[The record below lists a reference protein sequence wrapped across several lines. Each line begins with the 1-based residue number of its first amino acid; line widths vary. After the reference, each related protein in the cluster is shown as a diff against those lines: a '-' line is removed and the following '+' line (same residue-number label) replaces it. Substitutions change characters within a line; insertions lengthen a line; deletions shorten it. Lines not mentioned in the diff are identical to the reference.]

1 MSGISSGVG
10 IISGIDSAALIDQ
23 LIALDS
29 RPVGILTLR
38 KDNIDVQRTAFL
50 ALSAQLLSL
59 QNSASQFDKP
69 TFFDRFNAASSNDK
83 LVIANAGP
91 SAVATSQTIRVHS
104 LVSNHGLLS
113 RGFADPNST
122 PVGVGSIA
130 LEVGQGRV
138 NKSTKLSQLNGGTG
152 VRRGFVTI
160 TDRAGASAD
169 IDFTKAVT
177 VNDILKAI
185 NLNETVN
192 VHARVT
198 GISDANGSGDRIVIE
213 DLTDPAALPIGTT
226 LGELIVADKT
236 GGTTALDLGIA
247 GSAATDRIDGRDL
260 IRLSSSTLLST
271 LNDGIGIGKLSQ
283 GSRDSDLI
291 FTTPQSTFSVSLSS
305 FLADHMDADVR
316 ALNSGNGVR
325 LGVVRV
331 TDRSGKSAEVD
342 FTDNTRPPVRTAA
355 DLRQRFLDDTTAG
368 GLSISVTAVNS
379 EFIISDKTTVAEE
392 IAKPF
397 TIEDISGHTATDLGI
412 AQSVDNA
419 SIIGGD
425 VFRVETVGD
434 LINVINYA
442 PGNNEAIVRARIS
455 DDGNRIVLEAVGL
468 DAVTVSADKG
478 ATAAADLGILGATF
492 DINTVLESKQLVS
505 GLNTVSLSS
514 LNGGQGIT
522 PGQFSL
528 TDANGISTAAAID
541 FSQARTLQDVIDLI
555 NANDETS
562 ITATINAA
570 GNGLALRDESGGN
583 GSLIVTDASGSTFA
597 TELGLAG
604 THGPSST
611 PIVAGKNLQF
621 QYVSRQTSLEDFNN
635 GKGVALG
642 TFEVTD
648 STGHLQA
655 VNIPATAKTLGDVID
670 AINLLANN
678 AFEARIN
685 DTGDG
690 LLIKDKAGGTQP
702 LIIAN
707 SGNSRSASDL
717 RIAGQ
722 SKSGK
727 NFIDGTLEVRIDIG
741 ARDTLTDVIKK
752 LNEAGGDFSASIV
765 NDGGTTNPFAL
776 TINSDISGLAGE
788 LIVDTRGLD
797 LGLNTLTRAQDA
809 VVTVG
814 GANAEN
820 PIVVSSSTNS
830 LDNLIKGVTVNLLA
844 ASDEDITI
852 TVDQDL
858 DGIVDSIQSFV
869 DAYNG
874 AQSTIDDATSFDTE
888 TFERGPLLGD
898 STVSLVRSRL
908 NRLITQPFEGT
919 NSNFNR
925 LFNIGLRLGAGG
937 KIEFDADK
945 FREVY
950 KKSPDQVESF
960 FSTKETGFGAIVT
973 DTIERITRDT
983 DGVLARKDDLLER
996 QSDLIDDRIAQL
1008 NALLDAKRLRLEA
1021 QFAGLESSLA
1031 GLQDQQNSL
1040 SRLSGAVGN

>member
-23 LIALDS
+23 LIDLDS
-29 RPVGILTLR
+29 RPVRILELR
-38 KDNIDVQRTAFL
+38 KDNIDIQRTAFL
-50 ALSAQLLSL
+50 ALSAQLLAL

-69 TFFDRFNAASSNDK
+69 TFFDRFNATTSNDK

-91 SAVATSQTIRVHS
+91 GAVATSQTIRVHS
-104 LVSNHGLLS
+104 LVSNNSLLS
-113 RGFADPNST
+113 RGFADPDST

-138 NKSTKLSQLNGGTG
+138 NKSTRLSELNGGTG
-152 VRRGFVTI
+152 VRRGFITI
-160 TDRAGASAD
+160 TDRAGESAD
-169 IDFTKAVT
+169 IDITKAVT
-177 VNDILKAI
+177 VDDILEAI
-185 NLNETVN
+185 NLNDTIN
-192 VHARVT
+192 VQARVT
-198 GISDANGSGDRIVIE
+198 GITDANGSGDRIVIE
-213 DLTDPAALPIGTT
+213 DLNDPADLPVGTT
-226 LGELIVADKT
+226 LGDLIVADKT

-247 GSAATDRIDGRDL
+247 GSTTTDRIDGRDL
-260 IRLSSSTLLST
+260 IRLANSTLLST
-271 LNDGIGIGKLSQ
+271 LNDGNGIGKLPQ
-283 GSRDSDLI
+283 GSKNSDLI
-291 FTTPQSTFSVSLSS
+291 FTTPQSSFSVSLSS
-305 FLADHMDADVR
+305 FLADHLDTDIR

-325 LGVVRV
+325 LGIIRI
-331 TDRSGKSAEVD
+331 TDRGGNSAEID

-355 DLRQRFLDDTTAG
+355 DIRQRITDDATAG
-368 GLSISVTAVNS
+368 GLSISVSAVNS
-379 EFIISDKTTVAEE
+379 EFIISDNTTIAEE
-392 IAKPF
+392 IAEPF
-397 TIEDISGHTATDLGI
+397 IIEDITGNTATDLGI

-425 VFRVETVGD
+425 VYRVETIGD
-434 LINVINYA
+434 LINAINYA

-468 DAVTVSADKG
+468 DEVTVSADKG
-478 ATAAADLGILGATF
+478 ATAAVDLGILDATF
-492 DINTVLESKQLVS
+492 DINAAFESKQLIA

-514 LNGGQGIT
+514 LNGGQGFT
-522 PGQFSL
+522 PGSFSI
-528 TDANGISTAAAID
+528 TDANGVSTASAID
-541 FSQARTLQDVIDLI
+541 FSQARTLQDVIDII

-570 GNGLALRDESGGN
+570 GTGLALRDESGGN
-583 GSLIVTDASGSTFA
+583 GPVIVADASGSTFA
-597 TELGLAG
+597 ADLGLAG
-604 THGPSST
+604 THSTSTT
-611 PIVAGKNLQF
+611 PIVTGDNLQF
-621 QYVSRQTSLEDFNN
+621 QYVSRQTLLEDFNN
-635 GKGVALG
+635 GKGIAFG
-642 TFEVTD
+642 TFDVTD
-648 STGHLQA
+648 STGNLR
-655 VNIPATAKTLGDVID
+655 VINIPATAKTLGDVID
-670 AINLLANN
+670 AINLLANDT
-678 AFEARIN
+678 FEARIN

-690 LLIKDKAGGTQP
+690 ILIEDKAGGTGP

-717 RIAGQ
+717 RIEGE
-722 SKSGK
+722 SKSGE

-741 ARDTLTDVIKK
+741 ARDTLTDVIRK
-752 LNEAGGDFSASIV
+752 LNEAGGDFSASVV
-765 NDGGTTNPFAL
+765 NDGGTTNPFSL

-809 VVTVG
+809 VVTIG
-814 GANAEN
+814 GADAEN

-844 ASDEDITI
+844 AGDEEITI
-852 TVDQDL
+852 TVNQDV

-874 AQSTIDDATSFDTE
+874 AQGTIDDATSFDTE
-888 TFERGPLLGD
+888 TFQRGPLLGD

-908 NRLITQPFEGT
+908 NRLATRAFEGT

-937 KIEFDADK
+937 LLEFDTDR
-945 FREVY
+945 FRDVY
-950 KKSPDQVESF
+950 EESPDQVEFF
-960 FSTKETGFGAIVT
+960 FSTEETGFGAVVADIL
-973 DTIERITRDT
+973 DQITRDT

-996 QSDLIDDRIAQL
+996 QSDLVDDRIEQL

-1021 QFAGLESSLA
+1021 QFAGLELNLA
-1031 GLQDQQNSL
+1031 GLQAQQTSL
-1040 SRLSGAVGN
+1040 GQLAGLLG